1 MLSSQAKK
9 TERRTIFL
17 WSGIQ
22 HQTWSFFA
30 IGIYQDIKKSM
41 RIIWIGLC
49 TTENKT
55 SQWVE
60 LTIHKIH
67 FTGRIRGKGKKKK
80 FCEHI
85 TYLPLD
91 ISAEA
96 KYQWPI
102 KTHLQ
107 NVVPVLGR
115 QQRLRKRGTFSSLNE
130 TSQAIYFHFLRP
142 IYILQNDRKLQW
154 LQFPREIT
162 DKMSRCL
169 ILERLKK
176 HYKPN

>member
-1 MLSSQAKK
+1 
-9 TERRTIFL
+9 
-17 WSGIQ
+17 
-22 HQTWSFFA
+22 
-30 IGIYQDIKKSM
+30 M

-49 TTENKT
+49 TIERKN

-67 FTGRIRGKGKKKK
+67 FTGRIRGKGMKKKK
-80 FCEHI
+80 WIKMFCEHI

-115 QQRLRKRGTFSSLNE
+115 QQRLRKGGTVSALNE

-142 IYILQNDRKLQW
+142 IYIPQNGRKLQR
-154 LQFPREIT
+154 LQFPRGIT

-169 ILERLKK
+169 IPERLKK
-176 HYKPN
+176 HSKPN